1 MILVRDLPPVI
12 PINWFIE
19 PQEQERMQIKMF
31 NDLFGKPTE
40 EQQISCSSMVD
51 LYESS
56 LGLDLP
62 NNNF

>member
-1 MILVRDLPPVI
+1 MIPVRDLPP
-12 PINWFIE
+12 E
-19 PQEQERMQIKMF
+19 PPELPELERMEIELF
-31 NDLFGKPTE
+31 NVLFGMPTE
-40 EQQISCSSMVD
+40 DQQISCSSMVD